1 MGTSGDL
8 NDWGCLEIQGTVVT
22 NCRNE
27 DIPADGH
34 VKIPEGVTEIAGGS
48 GNSTD
53 MAGFIDGLNDAFKQ
67 FGPLFFG
74 SGAFRSCSS
83 LKSVSIPASVTK
95 IGDGAFYQCT
105 SLASVTIPEGV
116 TEIGKLAFYGCT
128 SLVSVVIPESMRSI
142 GDEAFKG
149 CPKLAV
155 YFCSSVTAVDNS
167 EWGGERMDSVFGSA
181 TENGCCN
188 WRGPAPIP
196 SEFTGRTD
204 ITTVTIPDGR
214 KTIEG
219 REFDGCTN
227 LASVTIPEGVTEIRD
242 SAFRSCT
249 SLASVSIP
257 ASVTL
262 ISNHAFYG
270 CTSLASMTIPE
281 GVTEIGKLAFKN
293 CTGLASVVI
302 PRSVR
307 RIGDEAFCGCKG
319 LSIHY
324 TGNEADWGK
333 VSIGDGAFDGA
344 KIIYNLS
351 GNPFSDLFGNSFNSF
366 DDLFQRLGIWGAQ
379 QSGGAG
385 AGKQTATANTKMK
398 CPSCETEWTLGK
410 SANRPTACPFC
421 GASLS

>member
-67 FGPLFFG
+67 FEPLF
-74 SGAFRSCSS
+74 
-83 LKSVSIPASVTK
+83 
-95 IGDGAFYQCT
+95 
-105 SLASVTIPEGV
+105 
-116 TEIGKLAFYGCT
+116 
-128 SLVSVVIPESMRSI
+128 
-142 GDEAFKG
+142 
-149 CPKLAV
+149 
-155 YFCSSVTAVDNS
+155 
-167 EWGGERMDSVFGSA
+167 
-181 TENGCCN
+181 
-188 WRGPAPIP
+188 
-196 SEFTGRTD
+196 
-204 ITTVTIPDGR
+204 PDGR

-344 KIIYNLS
+344 KIIYNWS

-385 AGKQTATANTKMK
+385 AG
-398 CPSCETEWTLGK
+398 
-410 SANRPTACPFC
+410 
-421 GASLS
+421 